1 VEKVS
6 TKEVKTYGSGTNNIV
21 VVDCGVKHAIFRHLL
36 KRDTKLTV
44 VPFDYDYTK
53 IPHDGVFLSN
63 GPGDPNHLNKT
74 VEILK
79 KSMQSGKPHF
89 GICMGN
95 QLIGLAAGGSVGK
108 MPFGNRGH
116 NQPVLNQLNNKAHV
130 TSQNHGYA
138 IDMENIDDAVWAP
151 LFKNLNDGS
160 NEGIIHKTLPFMS
173 AQFHPEA
180 RGGPNDTFFMFD
192 QFVTQCRQQRL
203 GRPVAN
209 FFKYPGLKTPRKVL
223 VLGSG
228 GLSIGQAGEFDYS
241 GSQALKS
248 YASMGCETV
257 LINPNIA
264 SLQTSKGMADS
275 VYYLP
280 VTVDFVTDII
290 KKEKPDAITLS
301 FGGQTALNVGC
312 MLAEQGI
319 LKEHGV
325 EVLGTSVESV
335 HKTEDRKLFVD
346 KLTEINEPTPVSI
359 PTNSVEEAV
368 LAANKVGYPVICR
381 AAYALGGL
389 GSGFCKDEAELREL
403 TGSSFTKS
411 PQVLVERDLRGW
423 KEVEYEVVRDAVGNC
438 ITVCNMENFDPLG
451 IHTGDSI
458 VVAPSQTLTN
468 DEYHLLRE
476 SSINI
481 ASHLGIVGECNVQ
494 YALHPESLEYAV
506 IEANPR
512 LSRSSALASK
522 ATGYPLAAVAAQLSL
537 GVTLPQLDNP
547 ITSSDEYSTSAFF
560 EPSLDYCV
568 VKLPRWDTSKFEGVS
583 NLLNSAM
590 RSVGEVMSIGRT
602 FEEALQKAVRMVGES
617 NPGFEPGMFKGVDKA
632 KEISFEGPTP
642 NRLFAIADEMYS
654 GKMDIDSVHEASK
667 IDKWF
672 LEKLDN
678 IVKCSNAIS
687 GVKDEAA
694 GFAKAL
700 GAKYDASGITAS
712 DEQMPPQHV
721 IDVVR
726 RAKEH
731 GFSDKQIA
739 SRWGVDEL
747 DVRAVRV
754 ASGVVPAVKQID
766 TLGGEYPAT
775 SNYLYTTYNGRA
787 DDITFDEHGTL
798 VLGSGVYRIGSSVE
812 FDYCS
817 MKAVKALQ
825 EMGRSTIMLNHNP
838 ETVSTDYDESDRL
851 YFDELSYE
859 KVLDIYE
866 REKSEGIVVSV
877 GGQAPNNIALKL
889 QEVGAKV
896 LGTHPTQIDRCEDR
910 SAYSA
915 MLDKLG
921 INQPAWLSVLSTQ
934 EAHTFCESVGY
945 PVIVRP
951 SYVLSGAAMA
961 VVHGPAE
968 LATLLDQATEV
979 SPDYPVCVSKFI
991 DGAFEVDL
999 DAVASNGTVVCH
1011 AISEHLERGGVHSGD
1026 ATLVL
1031 PSFRL
1036 SESAKQ
1042 KMKDDAAAI
1051 AKELS
1056 VSGPFNTQFL
1066 VRPQNEG
1073 GEWVGVIETNLRAS
1087 RSVPFVSKVLG
1098 VDFIKRATAC
1108 IVGADTEVP
1117 EPKCDTKLSHVGV
1130 KCPQFSF
1137 QRLIGA
1143 DPVLGVEMRSTG
1155 EVACFGETVEEAYLK
1170 SLTSAHFK
1178 VPPKGS
1184 RIMLCARDKIN
1195 GDLDGAMALVND
1207 LANQGYVVVAADES
1221 TKDVLQLRVGLDV
1234 QVAKR
1239 DAIQQRA
1246 KDRVHE
1252 KISLVLDLSENH
1264 KDFYNMRRNSVD
1276 FSIPLVTNA
1285 EQASLLSRSLSSQD
1299 KAHIIKNYDEY
1310 VKEIN

>member
-1 VEKVS
+1 
-6 TKEVKTYGSGTNNIV
+6 
-21 VVDCGVKHAIFRHLL
+21 
-36 KRDTKLTV
+36 
-44 VPFDYDYTK
+44 
-53 IPHDGVFLSN
+53 
-63 GPGDPNHLNKT
+63 
-74 VEILK
+74 
-79 KSMQSGKPHF
+79 
-89 GICMGN
+89 
-95 QLIGLAAGGSVGK
+95 
-108 MPFGNRGH
+108 
-116 NQPVLNQLNNKAHV
+116 
-130 TSQNHGYA
+130 
-138 IDMENIDDAVWAP
+138 
-151 LFKNLNDGS
+151 
-160 NEGIIHKTLPFMS
+160 
-173 AQFHPEA
+173 
-180 RGGPNDTFFMFD
+180 
-192 QFVTQCRQQRL
+192 
-203 GRPVAN
+203 
-209 FFKYPGLKTPRKVL
+209 
-223 VLGSG
+223 
-228 GLSIGQAGEFDYS
+228 
-241 GSQALKS
+241 
-248 YASMGCETV
+248 
-257 LINPNIA
+257 
-264 SLQTSKGMADS
+264 
-275 VYYLP
+275 
-280 VTVDFVTDII
+280 
-290 KKEKPDAITLS
+290 
-301 FGGQTALNVGC
+301 
-312 MLAEQGI
+312 
-319 LKEHGV
+319 
-325 EVLGTSVESV
+325 
-335 HKTEDRKLFVD
+335 
-346 KLTEINEPTPVSI
+346 
-359 PTNSVEEAV
+359 
-368 LAANKVGYPVICR
+368 
-381 AAYALGGL
+381 
-389 GSGFCKDEAELREL
+389 
-403 TGSSFTKS
+403 
-411 PQVLVERDLRGW
+411 
-423 KEVEYEVVRDAVGNC
+423 
-438 ITVCNMENFDPLG
+438 
-451 IHTGDSI
+451 
-458 VVAPSQTLTN
+458 
-468 DEYHLLRE
+468 
-476 SSINI
+476 
-481 ASHLGIVGECNVQ
+481 
-494 YALHPESLEYAV
+494 
-506 IEANPR
+506 
-512 LSRSSALASK
+512 
-522 ATGYPLAAVAAQLSL
+522 
-537 GVTLPQLDNP
+537 
-547 ITSSDEYSTSAFF
+547 
-560 EPSLDYCV
+560 
-568 VKLPRWDTSKFEGVS
+568 
-583 NLLNSAM
+583 
-590 RSVGEVMSIGRT
+590 
-602 FEEALQKAVRMVGES
+602 
-617 NPGFEPGMFKGVDKA
+617 
-632 KEISFEGPTP
+632 
-642 NRLFAIADEMYS
+642 
-654 GKMDIDSVHEASK
+654 
-667 IDKWF
+667 
-672 LEKLDN
+672 
-678 IVKCSNAIS
+678 
-687 GVKDEAA
+687 
-694 GFAKAL
+694 
-700 GAKYDASGITAS
+700 
-712 DEQMPPQHV
+712 
-721 IDVVR
+721 
-726 RAKEH
+726 
-731 GFSDKQIA
+731 
-739 SRWGVDEL
+739 
-747 DVRAVRV
+747 
-754 ASGVVPAVKQID
+754 
-766 TLGGEYPAT
+766 
-775 SNYLYTTYNGRA
+775 
-787 DDITFDEHGTL
+787 
-798 VLGSGVYRIGSSVE
+798 
-812 FDYCS
+812 
-817 MKAVKALQ
+817 
-825 EMGRSTIMLNHNP
+825 MGRSTIMLNHNP

-1137 QRLIGA
+1137 QRLLGA

-1239 DAIQQRA
+1239 DAIEQRA